1 LSVIKLVQICEHAKV
16 STNTERKFSLN
27 EVYINPSHVTYVK
40 EDPYTKRLLS
50 QNILPEGLDNRQ
62 EFSKIYINHGDRGVE
77 LTIVGEPTS
86 IIEKLGKKSILR
98 G

>member
-1 LSVIKLVQICEHAKV
+1 MIKLVQIYEHARA
-16 STNTERKFSLN
+16 STNTDRKFSLN

-50 QNILPEGLDNRQ
+50 QNILPEGLDKRQ